1 MANITKLTEQ
11 YINNH
16 PSIKDSLKKGLINYS
31 ALTRLI
37 CKDMRLSKS
46 SFDAVLIAARR
57 YRNKIKG
64 EKIQEDKIVDL
75 LSKGKLEVKNKVI
88 VGLVEKARFN
98 NLAELHKL
106 IKDRDEIFHVIEGSN
121 TITIITAAEFIS
133 EIKRLFKNKVIKITE
148 NLAEVT
154 LKTSDDMEQ
163 IPGVVAYLTS
173 LLSERGINIIETM
186 STYTDTLF
194 VVDEKDIS
202 KVMEVL
208 RF

>member
-154 LKTSDDMEQ
+154 LKTSEDMEQ